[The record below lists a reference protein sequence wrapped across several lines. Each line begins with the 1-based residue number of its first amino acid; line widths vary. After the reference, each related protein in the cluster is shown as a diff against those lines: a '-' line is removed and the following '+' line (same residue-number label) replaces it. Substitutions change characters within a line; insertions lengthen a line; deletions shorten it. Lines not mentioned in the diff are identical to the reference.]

1 MKAASWEIGKQMKS
15 RVHVEALTAGGEDVF
30 LVSVMS

>member
-1 MKAASWEIGKQMKS
+1 MKAASWEIRKQMKS
-15 RVHVEALTAGGEDVF
+15 RVHVEALTAGGDVF